1 MKSDR
6 RKFITSAAAGISSAS
21 IALTLGKFNHLNAQ
35 QANQSENKSPYGPL
49 KPTAD
54 LTSGLSL
61 LKLPEGFSY
70 QTFGW
75 TGEVMSDGRKT
86 PSSHDGMG
94 IIDDRDGVFTL
105 CRNHERGGLIDSFAD
120 PKNTYD
126 SKAPGGTTN
135 LVFDGG
141 AGKFISSRASLS
153 GTIRNCAG
161 GVTPWGTWLTCEE
174 TTLGT
179 EETSDPQH
187 ENTHGWIF
195 EVPASGQGIPQPLK
209 AMGRFV
215 HEAIAVDPLTSF
227 VYETED
233 RGTSGLYRFRPNTK
247 ENLHNGGT
255 LEMLRVPE
263 HPDLSKGVKPGA
275 IYGDLEWVTIDD
287 PELAH
292 SPETDNS
299 LGVYM
304 QGRKK
309 GGTNFNRLEGIWYYG
324 GSMFFDSTSGGDA
337 KAGQIWELNIAENT
351 LRLVFE
357 SPSKEVLNMPDNLAV
372 SSRGGIIICE
382 DCGITTVQ
390 SPQGIKRYFPRL
402 HALSPEGEIHVFAD
416 NNAKIET
423 PYKGIKGDFR
433 GSEWT
438 GAHFSPDG
446 KWLFANIQTPGF
458 TVAITGPWEKG
469 CL

>member
-1 MKSDR
+1 N
-6 RKFITSAAAGISSAS
+6 TG
-21 IALTLGKFNHLNAQ
+21 L
-35 QANQSENKSPYGPL
+35 PL
-49 KPTAD
+49 
-54 LTSGLSL
+54 LM
-61 LKLPEGFSY
+61 LPEGFSY
-70 QTFGW
+70 QTYGW
-75 TGEVMSDGRKT
+75 TGQPMTDGRKT

-94 IIDDRDGVFTL
+94 VIANKNGIFTL
-105 CRNHERGGLIDSFAD
+105 CRNHERGGLRDSFAA
-120 PKNTYD
+120 PQTTYD
-126 SKAPGGTTN
+126 AHAPGGTTN
-135 LVFDGG
+135 VVFDGG

-153 GTIRNCAG
+153 GTVRNCAG

-174 TTLGT
+174 TTDGPET
-179 EETSDPQH
+179 TSDPQY
-187 ENTHGWIF
+187 EKTHGWIF
-195 EVPASGQGIPQPLK
+195 EIAADGQGNPKPLK

-215 HEAIAVDPLTSF
+215 HEAIAVDPKTSF

-247 ENLHNGGT
+247 GKLHDGGT
-255 LEMLRVPE
+255 LEMLRVPG
-263 HPDLSKGVKPGA
+263 HPDLSKGVQAGA
-275 IYGDLEWVTIDD
+275 VYEDLEWVKIDD

-292 SPETDNS
+292 TPETSNS

-309 GGTNFNRLEGIWYYG
+309 GGTNFNRLEGIWYYD

-357 SPSKEVLNMPDNLAV
+357 SPSKQVLNMPDNMAV

-382 DCGITTVQ
+382 DCGITTLQ
-390 SPQGIKRYFPRL
+390 TPQGIKRYFPRL
-402 HALSPEGEIHVFAD
+402 HALSPEGEIHVFAE
-416 NNAKIET
+416 NNTLIEE
-423 PYKGIKGDFR
+423 PIYGSKGDFR
-433 GSEWT
+433 GSEWA
-438 GAHFSPDG
+438 GANFSPDG